1 MMDQLVARR
10 VGRPTSYTPDMGKRI
25 CEAVVESGHGLKR
38 TLEAD
43 PTLPTYW
50 TVVNWLSVHLD
61 LAKAIA
67 CAREYRLEAMSDE
80 LADIADDD
88 TLDPADRRIRI
99 DTRKWLLSKL
109 RHKTFGDK
117 LDVTSGGEALAAP
130 SHQIDAR
137 VQSIIMQA
145 QARKRAVVD
154 GLDDEAQSLLE

>member
-1 MMDQLVARR
+1 MV
-10 VGRPTSYTPDMGKRI
+10 TSGK
-25 CEAVVESGHGLKR
+25 GLKL

-43 PTLPTYW
+43 PELPTYW
-50 TVVNWLSVHLD
+50 QVIQWERSNLELSS
-61 LAKAIA
+61 AIA
-67 CAREYRLEAMSDE
+67 SARDYQLEAMRDE
-80 LADIADDD
+80 IKDISDDD
-88 TLDPADRRIRI
+88 TLDPADRRIRT
-99 DTRKWLLSKL
+99 DNRKWLLSKL